1 LAIDQGTTN
10 TKVLLVDH
18 AGAVRARASRAV
30 EIAFPWPGW
39 VEQGARALWASVT
52 RAVDDCLGRAGDA
65 EIAAVGVTNQR
76 ESVVVWDRRTG
87 DPAGPC
93 ITWQCRRTVSY
104 CEELRERGLEA
115 YIRERSGLPVDPL
128 FSGSK
133 ARWLLANIPDGTARA
148 AAGELCIGTV
158 DSWLLWNLTGAAVHA
173 TDASNASRTQ
183 LLNLRQCR
191 WDEEL
196 LRLFGIPEACL
207 PEVHASSGIFGSTTR
222 CGMLPAGVPVAG
234 MIGDSHAALFGHA
247 AFSPGAVKA
256 TYGTGSSLMTPVE
269 SPIPSAHG
277 LSTTIAWAL
286 NRFGRGGQRYAATP
300 GQTPSFRRSLPET
313 GCLSQGLPCGNATP
327 GRVPP
332 KPLSTT
338 IAWAESSRVRYA
350 LEGNITNTGG
360 AMQWLADFL
369 GLSGGAEEA
378 AALAATV
385 PDAGG
390 AYLVPAFA
398 GLGAPHWDAGA
409 RGLVCGLT
417 RGTTAAHVARA
428 TLDSIAYQVRDVFE
442 ALRQD
447 AAISAP
453 ALFADGGASRNNL
466 LMQFQADIL
475 GCPVIRS
482 TSADLSAIG
491 AAWLAGLGIG
501 YWKSLEELEGL
512 PRETARFEP
521 GMDDSHRADL
531 IEGWSEALGRSMSAT
546 SSGALG

>member
-1 LAIDQGTTN
+1 
-10 TKVLLVDH
+10 
-18 AGAVRARASRAV
+18 
-30 EIAFPWPGW
+30 
-39 VEQGARALWASVT
+39 
-52 RAVDDCLGRAGDA
+52 
-65 EIAAVGVTNQR
+65 
-76 ESVVVWDRRTG
+76 
-87 DPAGPC
+87 
-93 ITWQCRRTVSY
+93 
-104 CEELRERGLEA
+104 
-115 YIRERSGLPVDPL
+115 
-128 FSGSK
+128 
-133 ARWLLANIPDGTARA
+133 
-148 AAGELCIGTV
+148 
-158 DSWLLWNLTGAAVHA
+158 
-173 TDASNASRTQ
+173 
-183 LLNLRQCR
+183 
-191 WDEEL
+191 
-196 LRLFGIPEACL
+196 
-207 PEVHASSGIFGSTTR
+207 
-222 CGMLPAGVPVAG
+222 
-234 MIGDSHAALFGHA
+234 
-247 AFSPGAVKA
+247 
-256 TYGTGSSLMTPVE
+256 
-269 SPIPSAHG
+269 
-277 LSTTIAWAL
+277 
-286 NRFGRGGQRYAATP
+286 
-300 GQTPSFRRSLPET
+300 
-313 GCLSQGLPCGNATP
+313 
-327 GRVPP
+327 
-332 KPLSTT
+332 
-338 IAWAESSRVRYA
+338 VRYA